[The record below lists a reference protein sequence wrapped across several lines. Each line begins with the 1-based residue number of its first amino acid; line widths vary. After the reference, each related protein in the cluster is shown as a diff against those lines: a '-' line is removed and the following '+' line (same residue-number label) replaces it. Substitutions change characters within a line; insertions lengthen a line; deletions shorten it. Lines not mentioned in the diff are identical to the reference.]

1 MTTTSLGMPGRLPEP
16 PPTGLPTWKRAWDTA
31 LYGPDGFFRREAPAA
46 HFRTSVHVSPLFAQ
60 AVVSLAHAEG
70 LDTVVDIGAGRG
82 ELLTAIRRIEPELD
96 LLGVEVAA
104 RPADLD
110 EAIAWTTA
118 LPASVDG
125 LVVAN
130 EWLDDIPCHVVEVD
144 DDGDVRVVHV
154 DPSTGEETLGASV
167 AHSSVPSSLGG
178 WLDRW
183 WPLDRRRPG
192 SRAEIGTTRDAAW
205 SDVVRRVG
213 HGLAVAIDYGHLR
226 DARPPYGSL
235 RSYRLGR
242 EVDVLP
248 DGSRDVT
255 AHVAVDSVAAAVG
268 GQIRCQRDLLPE
280 LGVAAS
286 MPDRDRARTDPAGYL
301 EDLQRAGEAAELV
314 APGGL
319 GDFWWIL
326 TRR

>member
-1 MTTTSLGMPGRLPEP
+1 VTITSLGMPRRLPEP
-16 PPTGLPTWKRAWDTA
+16 PPTDLPTWKRAWDAA

-46 HFRTSVHVSPLFAQ
+46 HFRTSVHASALFAR
-60 AVVSLAHAEG
+60 AVVSLAHQEG
-70 LDTVVDIGAGRG
+70 LDTVVDIGSGRG
-82 ELLTAIRRIEPELD
+82 ELLTAIRRIDPDLD

-104 RPADLD
+104 RPPQLD

-118 LPASVDG
+118 LPTSVDG

-144 DDGDVRVVHV
+144 DAGDVRVVHV
-154 DPSTGEETLGASV
+154 DPATGEETLGASV
-167 AHSSVPSSLGG
+167 DHSSVPSSLGG

-183 WPLDRRRPG
+183 WPLDRREPG
-192 SRAEIGTTRDAAW
+192 SRAEVGTTRDAAW
-205 SDVVRRVG
+205 SDVVRRVR

-226 DARPPYGSL
+226 EARPRHGSL

-242 EVDVLP
+242 EVDVVP

-255 AHVAVDSVAAAVG
+255 AHVAVDAVAAAVG
-268 GQIRCQRDLLPE
+268 GVLRRQRDLLPG
-280 LGVAAS
+280 LGVTAS
-286 MPDRDRARTDPAGYL
+286 SPDRDLASSDPGGYL
-301 EDLQRAGEAAELV
+301 ADLARADEAAELLGR
-314 APGGL
+314 GGL
-319 GDFWWIL
+319 GDFWWVL